1 MQQQL
6 NNLVK
11 ERAMLRQRQATGR
24 QNSRTYVD
32 CDSETELDTSDWEDR
47 RTLQAGAEAQ
57 KDTKC
62 KDSSLKACG
71 ARTLRTK
78 KRRKGQRLLENA
90 IVCSKRVG
98 SVCLLKSLTLL
109 RYGDIEHPLF

>member
-47 RTLQAGAEAQ
+47 RTLQAGAEA
-57 KDTKC
+57 
-62 KDSSLKACG
+62 
-71 ARTLRTK
+71 
-78 KRRKGQRLLENA
+78 
-90 IVCSKRVG
+90 
-98 SVCLLKSLTLL
+98 
-109 RYGDIEHPLF
+109 